1 MLSRLSVIIA
11 TAVAMLA
18 FASPA
23 FAHHSVPNKQT
34 VFDLLFTAGFGP
46 GAVMLAT
53 VSALFMGA
61 VLLVQ
66 RRRAQD

>member
-1 MLSRLSVIIA
+1 MLSRLSILVA

-23 FAHHSVPNKQT
+23 FAHHQLPNQQT
-34 VFDLLFTAGFGP
+34 VFDLLFTAGLGY
-46 GAVMLAT
+46 GAVPLAAM
-53 VSALFMGA
+53 SALVMGA